1 MKNRRT
7 GFTLIE
13 LLVVIAII
21 AILAAILFP
30 VFAQAREKA
39 RQISCVSNARQMG
52 LAVAMYIQDYEALP
66 IFSSYGIVIPKTR
79 WPDKIY
85 PYVRNEDIFA
95 CPSLAASPG
104 MSAAMRPWAHNPN
117 HFYGGYGYNYQYLG
131 NSRFPFTVSEAAVT
145 APSETFVIADTAGV
159 RRDDNTSVAGA
170 YAIDP
175 PLPSARG
182 SRPSGDTQGYGE
194 ASNKSLTYPKFG
206 HLKRAGVGKNLRTLR
221 EFRVESVDS
230 FELGQ
235 EIGVDIFNP
244 GESISVT
251 ATSKGKGF
259 AGGVKRYH
267 FKGQHMTHGYM
278 THRRPLASGATGPQ
292 RVFKGTRRPGHM
304 GSETVTQL
312 GTEVVQVDAERNL
325 LVVSGSV
332 PGANGSLVVIKR
344 SQR

>member
-1 MKNRRT
+1 MT
-7 GFTLIE
+7 HVFTEDGKMLP
-13 LLVVIAII
+13 VTVIQAG
-21 AILAAILFP
+21 P
-30 VFAQAREKA
+30 VYVTQVKTSEKD
-39 RQISCVSNARQMG
+39 G
-52 LAVAMYIQDYEALP
+52 YTAVQ
-66 IFSSYGIVIPKTR
+66 V
-79 WPDKIY
+79 
-85 PYVRNEDIFA
+85 
-95 CPSLAASPG
+95 
-104 MSAAMRPWAHNPN
+104 
-117 HFYGGYGYNYQYLG
+117 
-131 NSRFPFTVSEAAVT
+131 
-145 APSETFVIADTAGV
+145 
-159 RRDDNTSVAGA
+159 
-170 YAIDP
+170 
-175 PLPSARG
+175 
-182 SRPSGDTQGYGE
+182 GYGE